1 MFLTKLFFKKFSFIN
16 NFNYFFKLIF
26 HLKVENYYLIIFKKK
41 MSNKISIKEYL
52 KKFSSISNKFVDN
65 FFILFNT

>member
-16 NFNYFFKLIF
+16 NFNYFFKLIS
-26 HLKVENYYLIIFKKK
+26 HIKVENYYLIIFKKK

-65 FFILFNT
+65 FFILLNT